1 MQETTSTSCVHIKR
15 LVVSFIEAESE
26 VEERY

>member
-15 LVVSFIEAESE
+15 LFVSVIEAESK
-26 VEERY
+26 VGERY